1 MGQGIAEALQYPEE
15 IEEIVRY
22 VQAQCPSCQP
32 RVFDYARDP
41 SRRGQKTTAT
51 GKVLFQYDL
60 VQAWA
65 TDPDDDAC

>member
-22 VQAQCPSCQP
+22 VQAQSPSCQT

-51 GKVLFQYDL
+51 GKVLFQYDP